1 MSPGSSNGVGHYEVM
16 SPPKKMARLTG
27 SISTLFWQSSSKG
40 KDMNCLAAVPT
51 NNDNDNDN
59 AVIGEQA
66 NLPTTAKAANE
77 SSLLSPQMQ
86 ICISCSK
93 EECE

>member
-1 MSPGSSNGVGHYEVM
+1 
-16 SPPKKMARLTG
+16 
-27 SISTLFWQSSSKG
+27 
-40 KDMNCLAAVPT
+40 MNCLAAVPT

-77 SSLLSPQMQ
+77 LSLLSPQMQ